1 MPIPAR
7 RREPVNR
14 RENALSFQRFGG
26 GSLEGTSRCTSHRRD
41 AGNRQ
46 PPDWTERGHTRR
58 RTGSAACGRTQ
69 CPGSWP
75 PAAWPRCGSG
85 RAAGRLRTTRGGGS
99 GSDIMA
105 DGRGSTLDSLLVH
118 CTGGAPVV
126 HSKAFMPHWCKSL
139 YEVTYLFA

>member
-1 MPIPAR
+1 MRATANPLTGRSGATPDVELVVQRAG
-7 RREPVNR
+7 EH
-14 RENALSFQRFGG
+14 NAQEVGLQ
-26 GSLEGTSRCTSHRRD
+26 
-41 AGNRQ
+41 Q
-46 PPDWTERGHTRR
+46 RGHDVVR
-58 RTGSAACGRTQ
+58 GGLLAACAPHG
-69 CPGSWP
+69 
-75 PAAWPRCGSG
+75 
-85 RAAGRLRTTRGGGS
+85 GGGS